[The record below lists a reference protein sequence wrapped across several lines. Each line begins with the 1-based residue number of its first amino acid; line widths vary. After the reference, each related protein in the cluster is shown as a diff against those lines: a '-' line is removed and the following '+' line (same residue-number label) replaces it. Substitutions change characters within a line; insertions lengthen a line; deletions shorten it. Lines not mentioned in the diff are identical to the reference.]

1 MSHQH
6 CLVDLRFSEPARL
19 VKICLH
25 DHDNHYPDD
34 CYDDPNYDYDDTDGE
49 GVGHLLR
56 GEKGLDSDLLSS
68 PASQPNFAISE
79 IIMMNKM
86 NTMIIM
92 NIMISNKY
100 NDDYDQL
107 VR

>member
-19 VKICLH
+19 VKICL
-25 DHDNHYPDD
+25 DDDDNHDPDD
-34 CYDDPNYDYDDTDGE
+34 HYDDPNYDDTDDD

-86 NTMIIM
+86 NTMVIM
-92 NIMISNKY
+92 NN
-100 NDDYDQL
+100 
-107 VR
+107 VH

>member
-1 MSHQH
+1 MTNYH
-6 CLVDLRFSEPARL
+6 
-19 VKICLH
+19 
-25 DHDNHYPDD
+25 
-34 CYDDPNYDYDDTDGE
+34 YDDPNYDYDDD

-92 NIMISNKY
+92 NIIISNEN
-100 NDDYDQL
+100 NDDNDQL

>member
-1 MSHQH
+1 MIIMIPMTNYH
-6 CLVDLRFSEPARL
+6 
-19 VKICLH
+19 
-25 DHDNHYPDD
+25 
-34 CYDDPNYDYDDTDGE
+34 YDDPNYDYDDPNYDDTDDD

-56 GEKGLDSDLLSS
+56 GEKGLDSNLLSS

-92 NIMISNKY
+92 NIMISNMD
-100 NDDYDQL
+100 NDDNDQL

>member
-1 MSHQH
+1 MPHQH

-19 VKICLH
+19 VKICL
-25 DHDNHYPDD
+25 DDDDNHDPDD
-34 CYDDPNYDYDDTDGE
+34 HYDDPNYDDTDDD

-68 PASQPNFAISE
+68 PARQPNFAISE

-92 NIMISNKY
+92 NIMISNMD